1 VKKMKT
7 VLIVLIAVIALAGV
21 VLVAK
26 GYPDW
31 NYQILPGE
39 GAVFQIIGQVD
50 ANITNAQINVNI
62 TNTLLDVN
70 VTNSTITIEPAT
82 DTVFEIKPSAGVTFN
97 IQGSVD
103 ANITNSELD
112 VKVTNSTLNVTVQ
125 GTADVEIQN
134 AELNVQTLREQA
146 SAAGKVATAT
156 WSSTSLSGDEG
167 SDSGRLYTN
176 SESSTVYVEMIT
188 HTFHALSGATSYGPA
203 YQVTIKYVFRH
214 SDGSSFAVI
223 YSNPYQVLNFD
234 PAIPLAPGDYVEA
247 SVVNRTGVAGYFHA
261 SIIVRKS

>member
-1 VKKMKT
+1 MKVERKKY
-7 VLIVLIAVIALAGV
+7 ALLALLVGAITILGV
-21 VLVAK
+21 MYV
-26 GYPDW
+26 GDNPDW
-31 NYQILPGE
+31 TLPVSVRAQE
-39 GAVFQIIGQVD
+39 IENLSVD
-50 ANITNAQINVNI
+50 IAAQTLDHVDINIKSQSAPVDINV
-62 TNTLLDVN
+62 TNSELDVN
-70 VTNSTITIEPAT
+70 VTNST
-82 DTVFEIKPSAGVTFN
+82 
-97 IQGSVD
+97 
-103 ANITNSELD
+103 
-112 VKVTNSTLNVTVQ
+112 LNVNVQ
-125 GTADVEIQN
+125 GTANVEIQN
-134 AELNVQTLREQA
+134 AELNVQTLKEQA

-167 SDSGRLYTN
+167 SDSGTLYTN
-176 SESSTVYVEMIT
+176 NESSTVYVEMIT

-214 SDGSSFAVI
+214 SNGSSFAVI